1 MMGALLQ
8 TGCCSSA
15 SVHTVIPTECS
26 PYMLWQSVGEESEA
40 AQARSQCAAAS
51 RWHQPARR
59 PPPPAAAAASCSM
72 RGQNGQQGQRGPLSK
87 PSMLALLARNGQY
100 CRLIPP
106 LPPLP
111 PTPSSAGF
119 YFSHRRSGQPGPFTR
134 IVCCDSPDKV
144 SAEELSLVPTH
155 LAPSYTF
162 NPHNSDAYLPYNKP
176 VAIMDW
182 LGRCAAAARGA
193 AAAGA
198 AACAC
203 RAAGTCGCWGGGRG
217 CSCMCL

>member
-1 MMGALLQ
+1 MLASRAGCSWLLGLLMMGALLQ

-51 RWHQPARR
+51 RWHQPA
-59 PPPPAAAAASCSM
+59 
-72 RGQNGQQGQRGPLSK
+72 
-87 PSMLALLARNGQY
+87 
-100 CRLIPP
+100 
-106 LPPLP
+106 
-111 PTPSSAGF
+111 
-119 YFSHRRSGQPGPFTR
+119 RRSGQPGPFTR